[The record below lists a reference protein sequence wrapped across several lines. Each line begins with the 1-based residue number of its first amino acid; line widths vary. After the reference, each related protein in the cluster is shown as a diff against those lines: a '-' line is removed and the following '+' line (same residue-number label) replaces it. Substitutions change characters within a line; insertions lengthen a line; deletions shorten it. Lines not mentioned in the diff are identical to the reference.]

1 MHASTSASF
10 FDGDVKDM
18 KGVKDMKKTWI
29 HLSRAVFIISLSI
42 GFSSGASA
50 LLTASGLPSQQTSPG
65 PPHAIPRLRL
75 DEFRARHAAGSILV
89 VDVRDEI
96 VFRNGHIPGALN
108 VPLSEIDRRA
118 SEVRTRA
125 GQRTIVTY
133 CSCPSEQTAASAAVA
148 LSKLGVTNVSVLV
161 GGYPEWVSTG
171 GAVEKGGG

>member
-1 MHASTSASF
+1 M
-10 FDGDVKDM
+10 KDM
-18 KGVKDMKKTWI
+18 KRMKDMKKSRI
-29 HLSRAVFIISLSI
+29 YLSGSIFIISLSI

-50 LLTASGLPSQQTSPG
+50 LVTASGLPSQRTSPG
-65 PPHAIPRLRL
+65 PAHAIPRLRL
-75 DEFRARHAAGSILV
+75 DDFRARHAAGTVLV

-118 SEVRTRA
+118 VEVRTRA

-133 CSCPSEQTAASAAVA
+133 CSCPSEQTAATAAVA

>member
-1 MHASTSASF
+1 MKVMK
-10 FDGDVKDM
+10 DVKDM
-18 KGVKDMKKTWI
+18 KKSRI
-29 HLSRAVFIISLSI
+29 RLSKSVFIISLSI
-42 GFSSGASA
+42 GFSSGGSA
-50 LLTASGLPSQQTSPG
+50 LLTASGLGSQQTSPG

-75 DEFRARHAAGSILV
+75 DEFRARHAAGSIFV

-133 CSCPSEQTAASAAVA
+133 CSCPSEQTAASAAVV
-148 LSKLGVTNVSVLV
+148 LSKLGATNVSVLV